1 MAENVLGPDPTIQ
14 QFDDGSSIKR
24 FDDGSVLV
32 TDSEGG
38 VAGIPAGAE
47 PNSITPATVNVRSLR
62 SSGVENDL
70 RIRIRVPDLYLKKST
85 AGIYGELYNLKGI
98 IFPYTP
104 QISYDVRAEYS
115 SPQLLHAN
123 FPQHF
128 YTRSTL
134 GTIQIQ
140 GRITVQNEKDAGV
153 YIATIHLLKSLTKM
167 RTANDTVAGS
177 PPPICRLQGYGDY
190 MLNNV
195 PVVITNYRVDLP
207 ENVDYFTMGKEQENN
222 IYGKN
227 TVPTISQ
234 LTLNCMVMYSRRE
247 IQEFSVTDWLT
258 KTKGTDF
265 RNKGF
270 I

>member
-14 QFDDGSSIKR
+14 QFDDGSFIKR

-32 TDSEGG
+32 TNSEGG
-38 VAGIPAGAE
+38 VTGVPAGAE
-47 PNSITPATVNVRSLR
+47 PNNINPATVNVRSLR
-62 SSGVENDL
+62 SSGAENDL
-70 RIRIRVPDLYLKKST
+70 RVRIKVPDQYRRQST

-104 QISYDVRAEYS
+104 SIAYDVRADYA
-115 SPQLLHAN
+115 SPQLVHSN

-128 YTRSTL
+128 YNRSTL

-140 GRITVQNEKDAGV
+140 GKITVQNEKDAGV
-153 YIATIHLLKSLTKM
+153 YIATMHLLKSLTKM
-167 RTANDTVAGS
+167 RAALDTVAGS
-177 PPPICRLQGYGDY
+177 PPPICRLNGYGDY

-195 PVVITNYRVDLP
+195 PVVIQSFRVDLP
-207 ENVDYFTMGKEQENN
+207 EGVDYFTMGKQQENN

-227 TVPTISQ
+227 TVPTLSQ
-234 LTLNCMVMYSRRE
+234 LTVNCLVMYSRRE
-247 IQEFSVTDWLT
+247 IQEYSVTDWLT

>member
-1 MAENVLGPDPTIQ
+1 MAENVLGPNLAVQ
-14 QFDDGSSIKR
+14 QFDDGSSIER

-62 SSGVENDL
+62 GTNVETDMRV
-70 RIRIRVPDLYLKKST
+70 RIKVPDIYLKKST

-104 QISYDVRAEYS
+104 SISYDVRADYA
-115 SPQLLHAN
+115 SPPLIHAN

-128 YTRSTL
+128 YTKSTL
-134 GTIQIQ
+134 GTILIQ
-140 GRITVQNEKDAGV
+140 GKITVQNEKDAGV
-153 YIATIHLLKSLTKM
+153 YVATIHLLKSLTKM
-167 RTANDTVAGS
+167 RTALDTVSGS
-177 PPPICRLQGYGDY
+177 PPPICRLMAYGDY

-195 PVVITNYRVDLP
+195 PVVITSFRVDLP
-207 ENVDYFTMGKEQENN
+207 DGVDYFTLGKQQENN

-234 LTLNCMVMYSRRE
+234 LSVNCLPMYSRRE
-247 IQEFSVTDWLT
+247 IQEFSVTDWLS